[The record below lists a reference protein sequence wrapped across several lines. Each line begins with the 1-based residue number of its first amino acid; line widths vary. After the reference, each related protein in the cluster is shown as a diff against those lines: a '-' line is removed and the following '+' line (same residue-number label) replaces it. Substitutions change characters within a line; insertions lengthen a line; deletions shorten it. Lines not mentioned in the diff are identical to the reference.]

1 MVRIL
6 ALVIIMT
13 QSVLV
18 SCWFSSS
25 SRLAHRS
32 CTRTRL
38 FLARA
43 YTTQQPQN
51 TRNHN
56 TLPTRLLLSSS
67 SSSSSS
73 SSLALGFLQH
83 PTRSSVVA
91 TRFMSSSSSSSTTTL
106 QDEEQDLDAAL
117 DTILGDHAAKAKS
130 TTVRLPTT
138 TTTSPAEP
146 TVSNNN
152 NDNKQEQHMGQPMP
166 KTLIEQV
173 S

>member
-43 YTTQQPQN
+43 YTTQPQN
-51 TRNHN
+51 FRNQA
-56 TLPTRLLLSSS
+56 RLLLSSS

-73 SSLALGFLQH
+73 SLGFLQH

-91 TRFMSSSSSSSTTTL
+91 TRFMSSSSSSTTTL

-117 DTILGDHAAKAKS
+117 DTILGDHAAKS
-130 TTVRLPTT
+130 TTVRLP

-152 NDNKQEQHMGQPMP
+152 NKQEQHMGQPMP

-173 S
+173 SGRD